1 MLKKTLPLKSINHL
15 KVPKSFTQT
24 KVKLFYCTKFV
35 KTPVK
40 GFCLVKKCSNVLLN
54 FQNKYFYRNFY
65 SFISQEK
72 DKKSTENLSKICH
85 WKLIFVH
92 WIYITWAR
100 RHKKQADWWTL
111 KILRKKRITHVEQN
125 KIYKQLKKQN
135 LSTRQITFKHKALL
149 EDNDI

>member
-40 GFCLVKKCSNVLLN
+40 PLVKKCSNVLLN
-54 FQNKYFYRNFY
+54 FQNKDFYRHFY

-85 WKLIFVH
+85 
-92 WIYITWAR
+92 
-100 RHKKQADWWTL
+100 
-111 KILRKKRITHVEQN
+111 
-125 KIYKQLKKQN
+125 
-135 LSTRQITFKHKALL
+135 
-149 EDNDI
+149 